1 MLGRFGVTAA
11 ELSAEVR
18 AAAAADGDAETL
30 VAAALA
36 LVAAADAD
44 GGADGSAAALVLA
57 SAHSVLHS
65 DLWHALPTELS
76 AARRWRLLRLAAAL
90 VAVARPADG
99 DGEAPL
105 ALPASVRA
113 AVDAAARLL
122 VFAVAASAHDH
133 PALLFAL
140 RDWES
145 APLPAAE
152 DALRRLAQALRAAPA
167 GGASRRDVGARAR
180 RWRAC
185 SSTTCARASSS
196 SASADCTRRPRRQP
210 AAAAGGDIGGGAEWS
225 VHGAGGRRASRR
237 RRWRS
242 RAT

>member
-1 MLGRFGVTAA
+1 MLGRDGVTAA
-11 ELSAEVR
+11 DSRCAEAR

-44 GGADGSAAALVLA
+44 GGDDGGAAALVLA

-99 DGEAPL
+99 DGLAPPL

-145 APLPAAE
+145 APPSAAE
-152 DALRRLAQALRAAPA
+152 DALRRLAQALRAA
-167 GGASRRDVGARAR
+167 RR
-180 RWRAC
+180 
-185 SSTTCARASSS
+185 
-196 SASADCTRRPRRQP
+196 
-210 AAAAGGDIGGGAEWS
+210 
-225 VHGAGGRRASRR
+225 
-237 RRWRS
+237 
-242 RAT
+242 